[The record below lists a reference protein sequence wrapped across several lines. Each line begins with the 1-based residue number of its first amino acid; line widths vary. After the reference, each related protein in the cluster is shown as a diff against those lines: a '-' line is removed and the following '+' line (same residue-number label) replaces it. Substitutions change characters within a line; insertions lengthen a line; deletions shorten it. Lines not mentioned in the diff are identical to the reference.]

1 MLTKRSAMMRTKTLN
16 ARIKLTEA
24 ALVKLREPYEK
35 KLREL
40 LTMKK
45 QLEAAQAAEIL
56 SALRKSG
63 RTYEELMTFLK
74 G

>member
-1 MLTKRSAMMRTKTLN
+1 MMRTKTLN